1 MNTLK
6 LLLAS
11 ELGDDTRTLIQ
22 ELITTMGIMG
32 FTFNEGLPVRTT
44 IRATILDGHLSLY
57 YAKSGE
63 AITRVRLDS
72 AYNEELPEYWT
83 VYSMTD
89 LRTGD
94 TWLLIDEADELDRS
108 GFYRELWLVRAFHR
122 MGITLTEFE
131 YFLPAGGLYDATIN
145 PLVSRFVEYVNDQHY
160 AFQSV
165 QLKGWLRV
173 ALQLHL
179 EEQGQDE
186 DDDEE
191 SIKIGESGLYCDSMQ
206 GFAMN
211 SLFGLALQLEAFDR
225 KRLGIPE
232 NQGPWHSEAWT
243 INTAPA
249 EQEA

>member
-6 LLLAS
+6 LLLAA

-44 IRATILDGHLSLY
+44 VRATIVDGHLSLY

-63 AITRVRLDS
+63 AITRVRLDN
-72 AYNEELPEYWT
+72 AYTEELPEYWT

-94 TWLLIDEADELDRS
+94 VWLLVDEADELDRS

-145 PLVSRFVEYVNDQHY
+145 PLVSRFVEYVNNQQY

-186 DDDEE
+186 DDEE

>member
-1 MNTLK
+1 MNTIK
-6 LLLAS
+6 LLIS
-11 ELGDDTRTLIQ
+11 TELGDETRTLLQ
-22 ELITTMGIMG
+22 ELISTMGVMG
-32 FTFNEGLPVRTT
+32 FVFNEGLPVRTT
-44 IRATILDGHLSLY
+44 IRATVTDGHLALF

-72 AYNEELPEYWT
+72 EFTEELPGYWT

-94 TWLLIDEADELDRS
+94 VWLLVDEADELDRS
-108 GFYRELWLVRAFHR
+108 GFYRELWWVRAFHR
-122 MGITLTEFE
+122 MGVTLSEFE
-131 YFLPAGGLYDATIN
+131 YFLPAGGLYDPTIN
-145 PLVSRFVEYVNDQHY
+145 PLVSRFVEYVNNQHY
-160 AFQSV
+160 AFHSV

-173 ALQLHL
+173 AMQLHL
-179 EEQGQDE
+179 EDKGQD
-186 DDDEE
+186 DDDKE
-191 SIKIGESGLYCDSMQ
+191 SIKFGESGLYCDSMQ